1 MKTSAAYENPNK
13 GFETYLQNVPTDEG
27 RYGQYGG
34 AYLPPELVPAFEETC
49 EAYYSI
55 CNSAEFINELRRIRR
70 DFQGRPTPVYHCE
83 RLSKKVGGAQI
94 YLKREDLN
102 HTGAHKLNHCMGEG
116 LLAKFMGKKKLIA
129 ETGAGQHGV
138 ALATAAAYFGMEC
151 DIYMGEVDIK
161 KQAPNV
167 TRMKMLGA
175 RVIPATHGLK
185 TLKEAVDAAFEGYMK
200 EYKDAIY
207 CIGSVVGPHPFPMMV
222 RDFQAVVGHEARAQ
236 FTEMTGNLPEVI
248 CACVGGGS
256 NSIGLFSA
264 FLSDPVDI
272 YGVEP
277 MGKGEAPG
285 DNAAS
290 ITFGEK
296 GIMHG
301 FESIMLKDEKGEPA
315 PVYSCASGLD
325 YPSVGPEHAYLHD
338 LGRVNY
344 TSVTD
349 REAIEAFF
357 LLCRYEGIIPAIE
370 SSHALAYAMKYAK
383 EHKRGTIL
391 VNLSGRGDKDIDYV
405 YENYGCG
412 EEFKLD

>member
-1 MKTSAAYENPNK
+1 MNANYENSNK
-13 GFETYLQNVPTDEG
+13 NFETYLKNVPTKDG
-27 RYGQYGG
+27 RYGEYGG
-34 AYLPPELVPAFEETC
+34 AYLPPDLIPAFEEITQ
-49 EAYYSI
+49 AYNTI
-55 CNSAEFINELRRIRR
+55 CNSAEFISELRRIRR
-70 DFQGRPTPVYHCE
+70 EFQGRPTPVYHCE
-83 RLSKKVGGAQI
+83 RLSRKIGGAQI

-116 LLAKFMGKKKLIA
+116 LLAKFMGKKKIIA

-151 DIYMGEVDIK
+151 DVYMGEVDIK

-167 TRMKMLGA
+167 TRMRMLGA
-175 RVIPATHGLK
+175 RVIPVSHGLK
-185 TLKEAVDAAFEGYMK
+185 TLKEAVDAAFEGYMH

-222 RDFQAVVGHEARAQ
+222 RDFQSVVGFEARDQ
-236 FTEMTGNLPEVI
+236 FLSMTGNLPDAL

-256 NSIGLFSA
+256 NAIGLFSA
-264 FLSDPVDI
+264 FLADPVEI

-277 MGKGEAPG
+277 MGRGEALG

-296 GIMHG
+296 GVMHG
-301 FESIMLKDEKGEPA
+301 FESIMLKDDKGEPA

-344 TSVTD
+344 KSVTD
-349 REAIEAFF
+349 DEAIEAYF
-357 LLCRYEGIIPAIE
+357 LLCRNEGIIPAIE
-370 SSHALAYAMKYAK
+370 SSHGLAYALKYAK
-383 EHKRGTIL
+383 EHKSGTIL
-391 VNLSGRGDKDIDYV
+391 VNLSGRGDKDIDYI
-405 YENYGCG
+405 YENYGYG
-412 EEFKLD
+412 EKFNLD